1 MATYCNQLLLPKY
14 WMLCEEKACQAWK
27 PQTSRRQQG
36 DQKLSCWAMCLD
48 SSAPFKHAVP
58 VPLFQDATGVAWTW
72 NARSAKFPAFR
83 RFGKNDAGH
92 FDSTLA
98 AYHFQTHASTFF
110 EPSIRMSE
118 PMVFIWSL
126 FAREREL
133 WSGFSSKTYECSTW
147 RKGLQNLR
155 KKMTRCHIAFR
166 LCTCSAG
173 PLCDN
178 TEVWLQEE
186 GVALLEVVKDG
197 AEAEAV
203 AAWPSK
209 WKSSH

>member
-126 FAREREL
+126 FARERERALVRFQFQDL
-133 WSGFSSKTYECSTW
+133 WMLYVEERIAKLEKKNDTLSHCLSFVYVFRWSALWQHRSMAAGRGSSTFGSG
-147 RKGLQNLR
+147 
-155 KKMTRCHIAFR
+155 
-166 LCTCSAG
+166 
-173 PLCDN
+173 
-178 TEVWLQEE
+178 
-186 GVALLEVVKDG
+186 
-197 AEAEAV
+197 
-203 AAWPSK
+203 
-209 WKSSH
+209 

>member
-83 RFGKNDAGH
+83 RFGKNGAGH

-98 AYHFQTHASTFF
+98 AYHFQTRASTFF

-126 FAREREL
+126 FARERESFGPVSVPRL
-133 WSGFSSKTYECSTW
+133 MNALRGGKDCKTWEKKWHAVTLPFVCVRVPLVRFVTTQKYGC
-147 RKGLQNLR
+147 RKR
-155 KKMTRCHIAFR
+155 
-166 LCTCSAG
+166 
-173 PLCDN
+173 
-178 TEVWLQEE
+178 E
-186 GVALLEVVKDG
+186 
-197 AEAEAV
+197 
-203 AAWPSK
+203 
-209 WKSSH
+209 